1 MTDVPPTNLPSTDS
15 CCPEYAAMS
24 RRTLMGGALAM
35 AGATSVFGSAVLT
48 AGPASAAPAD
58 SVLVVLSLRGAAD
71 GLSLVVPHG
80 DPVYYQARPKIG
92 VAKERLLVPDGFFG
106 LHPAL
111 APLLPLWNSGSMA
124 AIHATGM
131 ATANRSHFAA
141 MEVVEDAAPGSSA
154 RVGWLNRL
162 IGTQAGTSA
171 LQGFSISSGVLPTSL
186 VGPEPAMSAGG
197 VDSVKFNGDDQWDTI
212 GGRMT
217 SLHSLWDAETS
228 TLGTGMRSAFS
239 AVDAFEPVAATAN
252 RRTSY
257 PWGDLGDA
265 LSTAARLVR
274 GDVGIEVITV
284 DQGEWD
290 MHADLGTL
298 EWGRMVNNASEL
310 AAGIAAF
317 FADLGPMA
325 SRVTLVTISE
335 FGRRVVENS
344 NYGLDHGYGNVMM
357 AFGAGVKGGYYG
369 RWPGLT
375 NSVDA
380 DLTVTTDYR
389 NVLADVVGS
398 RFGASI
404 PTVFPGLTRQSV
416 GFMTP

>member
-1 MTDVPPTNLPSTDS
+1 VTDVTLVNPSRS
-15 CCPEYAAMS
+15 GCCPEYAALS
-24 RRTLMGGALAM
+24 RRTVLGGAVAM

-48 AGPASAAPAD
+48 AGPASAATAG

-80 DPVYYQARPKIG
+80 DPVYYQARPAIG
-92 VAKERLLVPDGFFG
+92 VPKDQLLVPDGFFG

-111 APLLPLWNSGSMA
+111 KPLLPLWNSGAMA
-124 AIHATGM
+124 TIHATGM

-171 LQGFSISSGVLPTSL
+171 LQGFSVSSGVLPTSL
-186 VGPEPAMSAGG
+186 VGPEAAMSAGS
-197 VDSVKFNGDDQWDTI
+197 VDSVKFAGDDQWDKI
-212 GGRMT
+212 GGRMR
-217 SLHSLWDAETS
+217 SLHSLWDAESS
-228 TLGTGMRSAFS
+228 TLGTGMRSAFT
-239 AVDAFEPVAATAN
+239 AVDAFEPVAATLDH
-252 RRTSY
+252 RSSY
-257 PWGDLGDA
+257 PSGDLGDA

-284 DQGEWD
+284 DHGDWD

-298 EWGRMVNNASEL
+298 QWGRMVTNAAEL
-310 AAGIAAF
+310 ARSIAAF

-325 SRVTLVTISE
+325 SKVTLVTISE
-335 FGRRVVENS
+335 FGRRVVENAS
-344 NYGLDHGYGNVMM
+344 YGLDHGYGNVMM

-369 RWPGLT
+369 RWPGLS
-375 NSVDA
+375 NSLDS

-404 PTVFPGLTRQSV
+404 PTVFPGLTRESV
-416 GFMTP
+416 GFMQA